1 MYTNLTYLHET
12 SLMSRFL
19 DMELIYH
26 LVLCRAQ
33 TVLQIGENQKSIF
46 SFFPKL
52 WNLKTVKTSN
62 LKAHNS
68 LSQKILFR

>member
-26 LVLCRAQ
+26 LVEHRLCYKLVKTRSQ
-33 TVLQIGENQKSIF
+33 YFL
-46 SFFPKL
+46 SFQSYGI
-52 WNLKTVKTSN
+52 LKTVKTSN